1 MQLSCSRGTGPHAFV
16 PRGLRSSRPTRKGSL
31 VVLAAALQ
39 AKGDR
44 FFAEDLKVKNALGE
58 GVCRCCTLRSSCIV
72 SIRAMLKRARG
83 RRELWSG
90 F

>member
-1 MQLSCSRGTGPHAFV
+1 MQLSCSRGMVPRAFV
-16 PRGLRSSRPTRKGSL
+16 PRGLRSSRPTRRGKL

-58 GVCRCCTLRSSCIV
+58 GMCCCCTLCS
-72 SIRAMLKRARG
+72 AL
-83 RRELWSG
+83 L
-90 F
+90 